1 MLNVH
6 IFGYQKNST
15 YYMLKTNCPAELDI
29 CIVEHRNFEENFFFT
44 DHCRCFTCII
54 SMARCMFNIE
64 TGKCGS
70 LAAVAAFHFQ

>member
-6 IFGYQKNST
+6 IFVMKNST
-15 YYMLKTNCPAELDI
+15 HYMLKSNCTTELDI
-29 CIVEHRNFEENFFFT
+29 SSMEHEHFEKNFLFT
-44 DHCRCFTCII
+44 DHCRCFTCIN
-54 SMARCMFNIE
+54 SVARCMFNVE